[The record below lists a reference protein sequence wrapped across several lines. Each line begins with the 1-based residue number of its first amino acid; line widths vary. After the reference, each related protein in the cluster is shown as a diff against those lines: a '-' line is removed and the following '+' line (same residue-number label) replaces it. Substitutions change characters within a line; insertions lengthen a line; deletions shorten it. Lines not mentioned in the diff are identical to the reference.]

1 MLYLNL
7 ENQSL
12 TIVSEA
18 FNLYYLETYER
29 KGKLQ
34 KKSLNTDKFKERQFV
49 LDKDQLFYYKNEKQ
63 SKCFFLLLC
72 EIEDKNFNLIMLGNA
87 QIQIVSNTEYK
98 S

>member
-7 ENQSL
+7 GNLSSI
-12 TIVSEA
+12 IVSEA
-18 FNLYYLETYER
+18 INLYRLETYER

-63 SKCFFLLLC
+63 SKFYYYF
-72 EIEDKNFNLIMLGNA
+72 
-87 QIQIVSNTEYK
+87 Q
-98 S
+98 

>member
-7 ENQSL
+7 GNLSSI
-12 TIVSEA
+12 IVSEN
-18 FNLYYLETYER
+18 FIHYCLETYER

-63 SKCFFLLLC
+63 SKCFFSLFYV
-72 EIEDKNFNLIMLGNA
+72 IEDKNFNLIMLGNA